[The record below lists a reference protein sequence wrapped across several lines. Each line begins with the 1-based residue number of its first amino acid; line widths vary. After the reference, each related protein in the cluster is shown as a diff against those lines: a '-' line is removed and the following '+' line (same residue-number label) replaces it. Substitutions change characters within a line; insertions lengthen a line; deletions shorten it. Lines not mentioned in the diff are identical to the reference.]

1 MFLGGVAWSPM
12 RTPFVLALLWCSL
25 AFADRL
31 VPELDAGRFGMLERE
46 LQLNREQTGML
57 RAARLAY
64 VSELDLIREER
75 AAALSTAG
83 QDRIEA
89 ALRGELILDRTERRS
104 LQAAVRQAEAPF
116 RRRAA
121 QELDTL
127 ILTAA
132 ITLPEDEKEQ

>member
-1 MFLGGVAWSPM
+1 M

-75 AAALSTAG
+75 AAALSAAG
-83 QDRIEA
+83 PERREA
-89 ALRGELILDRTERRS
+89 ALRGELILDRPARRS
-104 LQAAVRQAEAPF
+104 LQAPFGKRAPF
-116 RRRAA
+116 RRRGSRRHADFDRGHHAA
-121 QELDTL
+121 
-127 ILTAA
+127 
-132 ITLPEDEKEQ
+132 

>member
-1 MFLGGVAWSPM
+1 M

-64 VSELDLIREER
+64 VSELDLIREQR
-75 AAALSTAG
+75 SAALS
-83 QDRIEA
+83 A
-89 ALRGELILDRTERRS
+89 AARLGRSWLAARALTIAASRTPS
-104 LQAAVRQAEAPF
+104 W
-116 RRRAA
+116 
-121 QELDTL
+121 T
-127 ILTAA
+127 
-132 ITLPEDEKEQ
+132 

>member
-1 MFLGGVAWSPM
+1 M

-64 VSELDLIREER
+64 VSELDLIREQR
-75 AAALSTAG
+75 SAALSAAG
-83 QDRIEA
+83 A
-89 ALRGELILDRTERRS
+89 ATSLALPLLRASTSGRTVHS
-104 LQAAVRQAEAPF
+104 HIF
-116 RRRAA
+116 R
-121 QELDTL
+121 TL
-127 ILTAA
+127 LFFYIF
-132 ITLPEDEKEQ
+132 

>member
-1 MFLGGVAWSPM
+1 M

-64 VSELDLIREER
+64 VSELDLIAGRGPVYCR
-75 AAALSTAG
+75 A
-83 QDRIEA
+83 
-89 ALRGELILDRTERRS
+89 RS
-104 LQAAVRQAEAPF
+104 H
-116 RRRAA
+116 
-121 QELDTL
+121 
-127 ILTAA
+127 
-132 ITLPEDEKEQ
+132 